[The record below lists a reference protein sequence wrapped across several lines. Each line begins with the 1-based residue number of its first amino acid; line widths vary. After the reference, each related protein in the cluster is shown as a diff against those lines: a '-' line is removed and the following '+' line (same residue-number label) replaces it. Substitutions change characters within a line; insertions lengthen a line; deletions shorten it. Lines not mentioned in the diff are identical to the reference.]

1 MMTQEDKKI
10 LEYLTESYNPRALNE
25 SVDAINEYLFNTDRT
40 VSSAE
45 RTKGMT
51 DKGMPGLL
59 KAVPSA
65 VLTTAIFWP
74 GALLALIGSLSV
86 RAEKYWLKSIF
97 DSNRWLDYIS
107 RPFSDKWG
115 KDKDKDNKRDSSSDY
130 ADDAS
135 ASLEN
140 MSDAERK
147 KLERQM
153 VKENM
158 KTYYAVMSNDE
169 IFRCRALDENSAKQQ
184 FDKMIEF
191 NPYEE
196 MERRRRAGGIVWM
209 VYFNDFE
216 QVLWVAPTKEE
227 AEKEVMMTRKQLDA
241 TYAKVGVAD
250 PLRQTGLRVVDV
262 KRLKNQEVLRP
273 GTSYKVTE
281 KIPLSYRNVGA
292 KSQEEYYTNQ
302 EYNVWTYRMRNSN
315 CIFSYPARSMG
326 EANSIGMELYLMNK
340 KIFDTNERLHK
351 TKKYDYWKVYYS
363 DGDIYIIC
371 ALDKAEAMKN
381 AARIQEAK
389 QYIILN
395 KKISAVSRLMNKVDV
410 PEIKKVEPCLN
421 QKGDPVTVD
430 WNWRIIVTKSYTK
443 EVTDNT
449 PNTEIKRRAI
459 AKQADNYIIPKIKTN
474 RLFVS

>member
-1 MMTQEDKKI
+1 MMTREDKKI

-86 RAEKYWLKSIF
+86 RAEKHWLKSIF

-115 KDKDKDNKRDSSSDY
+115 KDKDKDKKRDSSSDY
-130 ADDAS
+130 VDDAS
-135 ASLEN
+135 ANLEN

-196 MERRRRAGGIVWM
+196 MERRRKAGGIVWM
-209 VYFNDFE
+209 VYFNDF
-216 QVLWVAPTKEE
+216 Q
-227 AEKEVMMTRKQLDA
+227 
-241 TYAKVGVAD
+241 
-250 PLRQTGLRVVDV
+250 
-262 KRLKNQEVLRP
+262 
-273 GTSYKVTE
+273 
-281 KIPLSYRNVGA
+281 I
-292 KSQEEYYTNQ
+292 
-302 EYNVWTYRMRNSN
+302 
-315 CIFSYPARSMG
+315 
-326 EANSIGMELYLMNK
+326 
-340 KIFDTNERLHK
+340 H
-351 TKKYDYWKVYYS
+351 
-363 DGDIYIIC
+363 
-371 ALDKAEAMKN
+371 
-381 AARIQEAK
+381 
-389 QYIILN
+389 
-395 KKISAVSRLMNKVDV
+395 
-410 PEIKKVEPCLN
+410 
-421 QKGDPVTVD
+421 
-430 WNWRIIVTKSYTK
+430 
-443 EVTDNT
+443 
-449 PNTEIKRRAI
+449 
-459 AKQADNYIIPKIKTN
+459 
-474 RLFVS
+474 

>member
-1 MMTQEDKKI
+1 M
-10 LEYLTESYNPRALNE
+10 
-25 SVDAINEYLFNTDRT
+25 
-40 VSSAE
+40 
-45 RTKGMT
+45 
-51 DKGMPGLL
+51 
-59 KAVPSA
+59 
-65 VLTTAIFWP
+65 
-74 GALLALIGSLSV
+74 
-86 RAEKYWLKSIF
+86 
-97 DSNRWLDYIS
+97 
-107 RPFSDKWG
+107 
-115 KDKDKDNKRDSSSDY
+115 
-130 ADDAS
+130 
-135 ASLEN
+135 
-140 MSDAERK
+140 
-147 KLERQM
+147 
-153 VKENM
+153 
-158 KTYYAVMSNDE
+158 
-169 IFRCRALDENSAKQQ
+169 
-184 FDKMIEF
+184 
-191 NPYEE
+191 
-196 MERRRRAGGIVWM
+196 
-209 VYFNDFE
+209 
-216 QVLWVAPTKEE
+216 
-227 AEKEVMMTRKQLDA
+227 
-241 TYAKVGVAD
+241 
-250 PLRQTGLRVVDV
+250 
-262 KRLKNQEVLRP
+262 RP
-273 GTSYKVTE
+273 GTSYRVTE
-281 KIPLSYRNVGA
+281 KIPLSYRNVGS